1 MGSAPEETGWNPR
14 PGVSAFSRPS
24 EEGELLTESTVQPVP
39 SGVRLSVPVGGEPE
53 LGSGCVKLDLGL

>member
-24 EEGELLTESTVQPVP
+24 GEGELLIESTVRPVP
-39 SGVRLSVPVGGEPE
+39 SRVRLSVPVGEDPE
-53 LGSGCVKLDLGL
+53 LGSS